1 MRHVIGNAHGIW
13 DCSPSLGACSK
24 SASVLSDH
32 PGNHFDLKLL
42 QNLFGHEAM
51 DVTSQ
56 SSVCAHRRA
65 SSFLSSIGHD
75 LQSQSVLSPVPRHP
89 AQRQGAYFMH
99 STATDGL
106 ISRPCAERKC
116 GSRTSFQFQGGPPPP
131 GAPPMGGPPPQ
142 GAVQDAGFQGPTAP
156 APPGAPGTVP
166 HQGPQGSPPQ
176 PGYGAPAYGP
186 NPAGVPQQPGGGP
199 QTGPV
204 PKGMPGTPGQPTQPG
219 TETTVDEDDDGR
231 ETDDSKGDGKGGGK
245 GGNNAAL
252 LIGILSPLVFMV
264 GGGIVYQ
271 TFIKDKPPQ
280 TNLGGDSAS
289 EVVDSDMK
297 S

>member
-1 MRHVIGNAHGIW
+1 
-13 DCSPSLGACSK
+13 
-24 SASVLSDH
+24 
-32 PGNHFDLKLL
+32 
-42 QNLFGHEAM
+42 
-51 DVTSQ
+51 
-56 SSVCAHRRA
+56 
-65 SSFLSSIGHD
+65 
-75 LQSQSVLSPVPRHP
+75 
-89 AQRQGAYFMH
+89 
-99 STATDGL
+99 
-106 ISRPCAERKC
+106 
-116 GSRTSFQFQGGPPPP
+116 
-131 GAPPMGGPPPQ
+131 MGGPPPQ